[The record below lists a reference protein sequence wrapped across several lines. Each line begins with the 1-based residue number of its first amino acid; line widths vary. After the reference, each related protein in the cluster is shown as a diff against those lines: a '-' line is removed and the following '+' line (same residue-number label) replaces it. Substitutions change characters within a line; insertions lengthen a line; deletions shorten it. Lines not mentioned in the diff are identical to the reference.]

1 MTRAEITQTIIVLL
15 FGGTE
20 PTASG
25 MSGLT
30 YNLITHPDVLAKLTA
45 EIEDAFKSED
55 EITNAKCTQLPY
67 MNAVIQ
73 ESLRVFPPA
82 PCRFP
87 RRTEAGG
94 VEVDGWFVPGDV
106 SIHNLLSPQEIIA
119 ICGRLAVLMACVL
132 TRFCTGVH
140 RGPPISDVPLRQQFL

>member
-30 YNLITHPDVLAKLTA
+30 YNLLTHPHVLDKLTA
-45 EIEDAFKSED
+45 EIEAAFKSED

-87 RRTEAGG
+87 RRTEAQG
-94 VEVDGWFVPGDV
+94 VEVDGYFVPGDV
-106 SIHNLLSPQEIIA
+106 SIHNLLSSRRIIA
-119 ICGRLAVLMACVL
+119 ICGRLA
-132 TRFCTGVH
+132 G
-140 RGPPISDVPLRQQFL
+140 LRA

>member
-1 MTRAEITQTIIVLL
+1 MTRGEITQTIIVLL

-30 YNLITHPDVLAKLTA
+30 YNLLTHRDVLDKLTT
-45 EIEDAFKSED
+45 EIETAFKSEA

-87 RRTEAGG
+87 RRTEAQGA
-94 VEVDGWFVPGDV
+94 EVDGYFIPGDV
-106 SIHNLLSPQEIIA
+106 SIRIPSPS
-119 ICGRLAVLMACVL
+119 
-132 TRFCTGVH
+132 
-140 RGPPISDVPLRQQFL
+140 P